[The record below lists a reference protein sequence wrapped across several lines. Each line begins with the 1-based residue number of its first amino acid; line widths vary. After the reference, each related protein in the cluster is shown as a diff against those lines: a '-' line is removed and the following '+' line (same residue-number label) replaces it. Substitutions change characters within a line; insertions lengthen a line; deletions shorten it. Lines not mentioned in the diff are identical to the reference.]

1 MYPWMYIHG
10 NIFLNEILFFF
21 VKTYKSMENL
31 QKRADSSPR
40 FPMYVPAGAFIF
52 SKSASKKNRSRKK
65 TEIDKTAVYRTYNR
79 AYNRK
84 YNRTDSSQGLRVYVP
99 AGAFIFSKSASK
111 KKSTS
116 GKIEIG
122 KNVEY
127 WNI

>member
-1 MYPWMYIHG
+1 MGRLKPAIPDVRPRRGFY
-10 NIFLNEILFFF
+10 F
-21 VKTYKSMENL
+21 VKIGF
-31 QKRADSSPR
+31 Q
-40 FPMYVPAGAFIF
+40 
-52 SKSASKKNRSRKK
+52 KNRSRKK

-122 KNVEY
+122 RSVEFGRFY
-127 WNI
+127 RALLPSVATEPSQAKPQ